1 LETALSAFAAGAAA
15 VYLGLKDFSARAF
28 AKNFTYDE
36 IDKLLRYASANG
48 NKKVYVT
55 FNTLVDQCD
64 IEDAV
69 SHLAKLSSLGVHGV
83 IVQDI
88 GIAKI
93 CREYFPDLD
102 LHAST
107 QMVVHN
113 LEGVMALKDLGF
125 KRIVLARELSLEEIT
140 SIAKRC
146 SDVELE
152 VFIHGALCYSISGL
166 CLFSAIEKNRSGN
179 RGKCAYCCRLPH
191 KGSNGKTTLPFSM
204 RDLRLDGDIK
214 HLIEAGVK
222 SLKIEGRM
230 KSPLYV
236 SSVVSYYR
244 SIIDSSK
251 SPVSIQ
257 DVETVFSRNT
267 TRFLF
272 DGKNHCEIIDEHSP
286 LGHLGAEI
294 GIIKHITKDR
304 EGNRFIRFHTNRAL
318 EKHDGLQFDIARR
331 PAPNEKAAKWTFAG
345 TEREK
350 IGFGISV
357 MRRALSRVSVC
368 RVEAGT
374 DVEVLIPENFP
385 VKPSDKV
392 YCSMSNEVK
401 RKFKPVVFRESD
413 YLGLESLD
421 VEVVISKNRISA
433 NGVSVDC
440 SLEKAKDP
448 SKTFSAVE
456 KAFSK
461 LGASSYRLG
470 RLKVVDVDNLYAPM
484 GLLNDLRRKL
494 IDTLT
499 AKREE
504 EFHSKV
510 NRAIEG
516 SLCSEDVA
524 VNSVR
529 QMKNIKIRAGQP
541 VPVGDWDEVIVAID
555 ADTNLSDIA
564 SLDNNIRLSVPVW
577 NDECSYNSI
586 RIAVKRFVR
595 EGFVKWECSD
605 IATLRTLKE
614 IGVKDIVADWTL
626 YAYNYPA
633 LKFLSDCG
641 VRRFVASPEN
651 NSENIAFLK
660 ESGFHVEFLVQQTVP
675 LFISKV
681 EPKSYGQLGEYKVYK
696 RNNLFV
702 TARNKPTLFK
712 CDGTHSTR
720 IDLSWDPPLEK
731 G

>member
-1 LETALSAFAAGAAA
+1 MDCELLAPAGDFETALSAFAAGADA

-272 DGKNHCEIIDEHSP
+272 DGKKGFFRNFNA
-286 LGHLGAEI
+286 LGHG
-294 GIIKHITKDR
+294 
-304 EGNRFIRFHTNRAL
+304 
-318 EKHDGLQFDIARR
+318 
-331 PAPNEKAAKWTFAG
+331 
-345 TEREK
+345 
-350 IGFGISV
+350 
-357 MRRALSRVSVC
+357 
-368 RVEAGT
+368 
-374 DVEVLIPENFP
+374 
-385 VKPSDKV
+385 
-392 YCSMSNEVK
+392 
-401 RKFKPVVFRESD
+401 
-413 YLGLESLD
+413 
-421 VEVVISKNRISA
+421 SKNLSHIF
-433 NGVSVDC
+433 
-440 SLEKAKDP
+440 
-448 SKTFSAVE
+448 KTTFFSN
-456 KAFSK
+456 KQ
-461 LGASSYRLG
+461 G
-470 RLKVVDVDNLYAPM
+470 RHFFPFFQGSQLICGKHCF
-484 GLLNDLRRKL
+484 LL
-494 IDTLT
+494 
-499 AKREE
+499 
-504 EFHSKV
+504 
-510 NRAIEG
+510 
-516 SLCSEDVA
+516 
-524 VNSVR
+524 
-529 QMKNIKIRAGQP
+529 
-541 VPVGDWDEVIVAID
+541 
-555 ADTNLSDIA
+555 
-564 SLDNNIRLSVPVW
+564 
-577 NDECSYNSI
+577 
-586 RIAVKRFVR
+586 
-595 EGFVKWECSD
+595 
-605 IATLRTLKE
+605 
-614 IGVKDIVADWTL
+614 
-626 YAYNYPA
+626 
-633 LKFLSDCG
+633 
-641 VRRFVASPEN
+641 
-651 NSENIAFLK
+651 
-660 ESGFHVEFLVQQTVP
+660 
-675 LFISKV
+675 
-681 EPKSYGQLGEYKVYK
+681 
-696 RNNLFV
+696 
-702 TARNKPTLFK
+702 
-712 CDGTHSTR
+712 
-720 IDLSWDPPLEK
+720 
-731 G
+731 